1 MICSQRSEQWGKKK
15 AERTTTSE
23 SIKRWRGQKYN
34 EHINV
39 NLEYLYQHLR
49 VHELPASKLQST
61 KSVTNF
67 SSNLF
72 TACASSRAS
81 LSSSSPP
88 NPFFFRIE
96 FVSRCFFYSIP
107 SNYSQIP
114 WKIAYTFSSEC
125 STHDKLS
132 TDDNYLLNNA
142 GNYAKNQQNP
152 APNEWVAQSGRWFH
166 STQNCSRAIRNRCT
180 AIFNMQFTYVA
191 IWNGVMPSEILQ
203 FSAFFLSQIQ
213 IN

>member
-1 MICSQRSEQWGKKK
+1 MICSQRTEQWGKKK

-142 GNYAKNQQNP
+142 GNYAKNQQNS
-152 APNEWVAQSGRWFH
+152 ARTNGWLKAEDDFIRHRIVLERF
-166 STQNCSRAIRNRCT
+166 AIDVR
-180 AIFNMQFTYVA
+180 
-191 IWNGVMPSEILQ
+191 Q
-203 FSAFFLSQIQ
+203 FSICNLLMLLFEMVWCQAKFYNFQHFFSLKYK
-213 IN
+213 